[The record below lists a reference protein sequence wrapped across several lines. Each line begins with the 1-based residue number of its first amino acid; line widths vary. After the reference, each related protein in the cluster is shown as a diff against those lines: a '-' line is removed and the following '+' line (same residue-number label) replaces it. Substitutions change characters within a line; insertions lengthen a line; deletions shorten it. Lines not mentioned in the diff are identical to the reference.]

1 MNSAPLKDQNRI
13 SYLDFIRGIAILGIL
28 IVNLRWF
35 SLYHNDLK
43 SPWLFPKLDSL
54 TVWLQHVFIEGK
66 FYSIFSILFGWG
78 MALQLKRL
86 KDVAILQRRL
96 TFLVLFGGLHM
107 LLLWEGDIVML
118 YGLLGF
124 VLVALRSLSPKKLL
138 LIGVALLLSP
148 VLLYTLKMQWDW
160 MRFPSDYLYSIGV
173 KIYEYFGWVDQDTS
187 RTAVIR
193 NATSPITLWKIN
205 LGDAAYRFGYLFEV
219 SRASKVLGAMLIGVV
234 IGKTDCYQRLLQNRK
249 LCKQFVGI
257 GALFF
262 LPLNIWLA
270 SLIGVAA
277 SWSFEGLLFSFVF
290 AVAVFPMA
298 LVYMLTFALWFERI
312 QHYKITLYVL
322 AVGKMAFSN
331 YILQSIFGIVIFYGI
346 GFGAMESLGP
356 LSWSVLGIVLFAFQ
370 MVYSKLWLQYFRFGP
385 LEWLWRSL
393 TYGKRQTF
401 LRDR

>member
-1 MNSAPLKDQNRI
+1 
-13 SYLDFIRGIAILGIL
+13 
-28 IVNLRWF
+28 
-35 SLYHNDLK
+35 
-43 SPWLFPKLDSL
+43 
-54 TVWLQHVFIEGK
+54 
-66 FYSIFSILFGWG
+66 
-78 MALQLKRL
+78 
-86 KDVAILQRRL
+86 
-96 TFLVLFGGLHM
+96 M

-124 VLVALRSLSPKKLL
+124 VLVALRSLSSKKLL

-160 MRFPSDYLYSIGV
+160 MRFPSDYLYSLGV

-234 IGKTDCYQRLLQNRK
+234 IGKTDCYQRLLQKRK

-277 SWSFEGLLFSFVF
+277 PWSFEGLLFSFVF

-312 QHYKITLYVL
+312 QHYKITLYVIV
-322 AVGKMAFSN
+322 VGKMAFSN